1 MALYELDRDE
11 GIVLQSTNA
20 ERYGAAYDDFENE
33 ELHEL
38 VLTNKHVIYVILKST
53 GFFKEEESA
62 IKVPLSEIKVIN
74 GEVQARQVKHDD
86 YGLCLQVQFV
96 HGVEYWE
103 LDKKAIPEWIAA
115 LNKVLAPHNE
125 PAVEK
130 RAEPT
135 PEPEMKEEK
144 VEPTRVDKKPEKKS
158 AFADAFAGSSA
169 VFAGLKGAFDSA
181 KQTVTEAVQ
190 SATESFAAAP
200 VATEVQTEPVDKDS
214 DKGEKKYI
222 YCSNCGEKLNANSKF
237 CNACGTPTNNVTTK
251 QNEPAEEQIPPVI
264 PAQEPKVEP
273 ITERKTVYE
282 GELHKCPNC
291 GEVLQAFV
299 INCPACGYELRGARN
314 SSSVR
319 EFAAKLEAIEATRQ
333 ATRSNPFKMLY
344 FGKTITKTDE
354 QKMSLIR
361 SFAIPNTKEDL
372 YEFLILAH
380 SNIDV
385 DAYVNNQQHDAR
397 IALSDA
403 WKAKFEQA
411 YQKAKLVFA
420 GDPRFDEIQ
429 KLYDSTSKAVKS
441 AKGRIWKILGIVYGA
456 LIVLIAAILIIVFSV
471 NSNTEKKEITRLE
484 GIVEEIQIAL
494 ASNDYRLALMHADSL
509 DYNGSDAGTER
520 DWQIKRDYWIDK
532 VIEDA
537 AEDGVTL
544 DRPADKPDEVEMPED
559 TKDSAEQDTTKED
572 ESAGSNNTPQLS
584 GGETTT
590 SQVVDAFTG
599 DKIDLTVATNA
610 YLSVKDFGYYYS
622 GKYLHTLI
630 IISNSS
636 DKYAITCPTYRVTAY
651 DKNGKVLGTEEQ
663 VLSVIYPQQD
673 YACSALFFDTT
684 ERPYRLD
691 VTLLKPED
699 YFVETVS
706 QLDHPEHK
714 QMVGTNIFVDGDTVT
729 GEIHNPNNYDVE
741 SAMVTVIFRNSK
753 GEAIF
758 GEETF
763 IDDIP
768 ANGKTPFEVNVNT
781 DEELPSDIEVFAYL
795 W

>member
-11 GIVLQSTNA
+11 GIVLQSTNV

-53 GFFKEEESA
+53 GFFKEEESV

-86 YGLCLQVQFV
+86 YGLCLQVQFI

-115 LNKVLAPHNE
+115 LNKVLAPNYE
-125 PAVEK
+125 PTVEK
-130 RAEPT
+130 RAEPK
-135 PEPEMKEEK
+135 MKEEK
-144 VEPTRVDKKPEKKS
+144 VAPTQVDKKPEKKS
-158 AFADAFAGSSA
+158 SFAEAFAGSSS

-190 SATESFAAAP
+190 SATESFAAVP
-200 VATEVQTEPVDKDS
+200 VTTEEPLASVVKDS
-214 DKGEKKYI
+214 DKEEKKYI

-237 CNACGTPTNNVTTK
+237 CNACGTPTNNATTK

-264 PAQEPKVEP
+264 PVQEPKVEP

-299 INCPACGYELRGARN
+299 INCSACGYELRGARN

-333 ATRSNPFKMLY
+333 ATRNNPFKMLY

-420 GDPRFDEIQ
+420 GDPRFEEIQ
-429 KLYDSTSKAVKS
+429 KLYNSTSKAVKS
-441 AKGRIWKILGIVYGA
+441 AKWRIWKILGIVYGA

-471 NSNTEKKEITRLE
+471 NSNSEKKEISRLE

-494 ASNDYRLALMHADSL
+494 ASSDYRLALMHADSL

-532 VIEDA
+532 VIEEA
-537 AEDGVTL
+537 AEDGVSL
-544 DRPADKPDEVEMPED
+544 ERPEDPAEDLPNEDTENQTDGEGGTANSSTNKPITNTGAFDAESVVGQLKVTEHCRNEYGHYFPVLIIENPTSYDLSLSVDIKFYDKTGKLVGAKSDEVYAFENGTKTIVQFSVDEEFDRMEYEFSVEEED
-559 TKDSAEQDTTKED
+559 YYNCVISSLKYESVSAKDKEIL
-572 ESAGSNNTPQLS
+572 SVTNAGSIPA
-584 GGETTT
+584 EF
-590 SQVVDAFTG
+590 VE
-599 DKIDLTVATNA
+599 A
-610 YLSVKDFGYYYS
+610 Y
-622 GKYLHTLI
+622 
-630 IISNSS
+630 
-636 DKYAITCPTYRVTAY
+636 
-651 DKNGKVLGTEEQ
+651 
-663 VLSVIYPQQD
+663 
-673 YACSALFFDTT
+673 ALFFKGGKLVATDWTYFT
-684 ERPYRLD
+684 DDDNE
-691 VTLLKPED
+691 LKPGKTITEELTA
-699 YFVETVS
+699 Y
-706 QLDHPEHK
+706 
-714 QMVGTNIFVDGDTVT
+714 
-729 GEIHNPNNYDVE
+729 
-741 SAMVTVIFRNSK
+741 
-753 GEAIF
+753 
-758 GEETF
+758 GEEYDSVEFYFTGR
-763 IDDIP
+763 
-768 ANGKTPFEVNVNT
+768 AE
-781 DEELPSDIEVFAYL
+781 
-795 W
+795 